1 MKLFRRKKISG
12 AMGMNGKVNMQKL
25 EERQWVLNMF
35 QRKGYIVDR
44 NSMKEGK

>member
-1 MKLFRRKKISG
+1 MKLFRKKKVTG
-12 AMGMNGKVNMQKL
+12 TMGMNDKVNIQKL

-44 NSMKEGK
+44 NSMKEGR